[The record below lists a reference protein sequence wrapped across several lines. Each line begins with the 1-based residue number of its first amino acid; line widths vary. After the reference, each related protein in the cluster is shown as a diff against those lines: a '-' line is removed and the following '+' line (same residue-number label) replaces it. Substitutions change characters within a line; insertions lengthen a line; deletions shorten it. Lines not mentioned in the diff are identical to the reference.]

1 MLSRI
6 LIAGLALIVI
16 SSAHAEA
23 PFFDLQ
29 QAGNYKL
36 GQYIE
41 YWQDTSSE
49 KSVIEVSR
57 LEQWQTAGSD
67 NINLGFSPSPFWFK
81 TIINQQ
87 TSDLDWFIRI
97 TYPPLDRID
106 LYLCKQEVISNIES
120 ECELTRTG
128 DRIPFDQ
135 REHSNPN
142 YIIPLD
148 LQLGDNFVYIKVI
161 TEGSYQLPIS
171 IIDEQNLNEYLA
183 SNNFFRGSYLTLMLV
198 MMLYNFF
205 IFIMTGSPTYIRYSG
220 FVFTF
225 ALFYLTYE
233 GSGFQFLWPQWPALN
248 QYAMPIAFSLNLICL
263 ILFVVKF
270 LNIKRTSIITYNY
283 FNVLLGFTAIALFLI
298 PIIPYKL
305 FITLMNVL
313 SMIITGS
320 AFYFG
325 LRYWRKGQSAAR
337 LFTIAWAVFIT
348 GVVTANLRALGI
360 IPSNFFTEYG
370 YQIGSFIEIL
380 LLSLALGERIQR
392 LQSERIIAKQ
402 ALIQEKSDR
411 MSALQQLI
419 IGVSHEMNSPIGNI
433 GLSNS
438 FLIDIHQDF
447 KKKKVDS
454 LSKADLVEYLEQQ
467 QQALDNIE
475 SSAKTL
481 TSLTQVFKSVAIKK
495 RDHPALE
502 FDLISLIQDRVLTFS
517 ERLTFQLSLPD
528 SFILHSHPSAFA
540 LVFNQLFE
548 NTIAHFPKDNG
559 SENPQASI
567 AIIHDENS
575 LKIEIF
581 DNGEGLDKAEL
592 EQLFLPFFTKAR
604 GSRKKMGLGMYQ
616 VKNIISDI
624 FDGTIEA
631 SSPESGGLK
640 LTITIPMPDSEFS
653 DNHLLDKTLTKQSSL
668 LTEPL

>member
-6 LIAGLALIVI
+6 LIAGLALFVI
-16 SSAHAEA
+16 SLAHAEA
-23 PFFDLQ
+23 PRFDLQ
-29 QAGNYKL
+29 QAGNHEL

-41 YWQDTSSE
+41 YWQDTTTDTPLA
-49 KSVIEVSR
+49 KVSH
-57 LEQWQTAGSD
+57 LDQWQATSSD

-87 TSDLDWFIRI
+87 STDLDWFIRI
-97 TYPPLDRID
+97 TYPPLDRIE
-106 LYLCKQEVISNIES
+106 LYLCKQEVISTIES

-135 REHSNPN
+135 RERFNPN
-142 YIIPLD
+142 YIIALD
-148 LQLGDNFVYIKVI
+148 LQPGANFLYIKVV

-183 SNNFFRGSYLTLMLV
+183 INNFFRGSYLTLMLV

-233 GSGFQFLWPQWPALN
+233 GSGFQFIWPQWPALN

-270 LNIKRTSIITYNY
+270 LNIKRTSLITYNY
-283 FNVLLGFTAIALFLI
+283 FNILLGLTAIALFLS
-298 PIIPYKL
+298 PVIPYKL
-305 FITLMNVL
+305 FITLMNIL

-337 LFTIAWAVFIT
+337 LFTIAWAVFII
-348 GVVTANLRALGI
+348 GVVTANLRALGV

-392 LQSERIIAKQ
+392 LQSERMIVKQ

-447 KKKKVDS
+447 QKKNLDS

-475 SSAKTL
+475 SSTTTL

-502 FDLISLIQDRVLTFS
+502 FDFISLIQDRVLTFN
-517 ERLTFQLSLPD
+517 ERLTFQLSVPESLA
-528 SFILHSHPSAFA
+528 LHSHPSAFA

-548 NTIAHFPKDNG
+548 NTIAHFPKNMGLDK
-559 SENPQASI
+559 PQVSI
-567 AIIHDENS
+567 AVMQDEFS
-575 LKIEIF
+575 LKIEIC

-592 EQLFLPFFTKAR
+592 AQLFLPFFTTAR

-631 SSPESGGLK
+631 SKPENGGLQ
-640 LTITIPMPDSEFS
+640 LTITIPMPDNELA
-653 DNHLLDKTLTKQSSL
+653 DNYSVDKVLSNTLA
-668 LTEPL
+668 

>member
-6 LIAGLALIVI
+6 LIAGLALFVI
-16 SSAHAEA
+16 SLAHAEA
-23 PFFDLQ
+23 PRFDLQ
-29 QAGNYKL
+29 QAGNHEL

-41 YWQDTSSE
+41 YWQDTTTDTPLA
-49 KSVIEVSR
+49 KVSH
-57 LEQWQTAGSD
+57 LDQWQATSSD

-87 TSDLDWFIRI
+87 TTDLDWFIRI
-97 TYPPLDRID
+97 TYPPLDRIE
-106 LYLCKQEVISNIES
+106 LYLCKQEVISTIES

-135 REHSNPN
+135 RERFNPN
-142 YIIPLD
+142 YIIALD
-148 LQLGDNFVYIKVI
+148 LQPGANFLYIKVV

-183 SNNFFRGSYLTLMLV
+183 INNFFRGSYLTLMLV

-233 GSGFQFLWPQWPALN
+233 GSGFQFIWPQWPALN

-270 LNIKRTSIITYNY
+270 LNIKRTSLITYNY
-283 FNVLLGFTAIALFLI
+283 FNILLGLTAIALFLS
-298 PIIPYKL
+298 PVIPYKL
-305 FITLMNVL
+305 FITLMNIL

-337 LFTIAWAVFIT
+337 LFTIAWAVFII
-348 GVVTANLRALGI
+348 GVVTANLRALGV

-392 LQSERIIAKQ
+392 LQSERMIVKQ

-447 KKKKVDS
+447 QKKNLDS

-475 SSAKTL
+475 SSTTTL

-502 FDLISLIQDRVLTFS
+502 FDFISLIQDRVLTFN
-517 ERLTFQLSLPD
+517 ERLTFQLSVPESLA
-528 SFILHSHPSAFA
+528 LHSHPSAFA

-548 NTIAHFPKDNG
+548 NTIAHFPKNMGLDK
-559 SENPQASI
+559 PQVSI
-567 AIIHDENS
+567 AVMQDEFS
-575 LKIEIF
+575 LKIEIC

-592 EQLFLPFFTKAR
+592 AQLFLPFFTTAR

-631 SSPESGGLK
+631 SKPENGGLQ
-640 LTITIPMPDSEFS
+640 LTITIPMPDNELA
-653 DNHLLDKTLTKQSSL
+653 DNYSVDKVLSNTLA
-668 LTEPL
+668 

>member
-1 MLSRI
+1 MLNRI
-6 LIAGLALIVI
+6 LLVACALLFI
-16 SSAHAEA
+16 SSADSHATR
-23 PFFDLQ
+23 FDLK
-29 QAGNYKL
+29 QAGNHKL

-41 YWQDTSSE
+41 YWEDTATDTSL
-49 KSVIEVSR
+49 VEVSH
-57 LEQWQTAGSD
+57 LEQWQSTTSD
-67 NINLGFSPSPFWFK
+67 NINLGFTPSPFWFK

-87 TSDLDWFIRI
+87 QTDLDWFIRI
-97 TYPPLDRID
+97 TYPPLDHID
-106 LYLCKQEVISNIES
+106 LYICKQEIISNIED

-135 REHSNPN
+135 RVRFNPN
-142 YIIPLD
+142 YIIPLE
-148 LQLGDNFVYIKVI
+148 LQPGDNFLYIKVI

-171 IIDEQNLNEYLA
+171 IIDEHNLNEYLA
-183 SNNFFRGSYLTLMLV
+183 SNDFFRGGYLTLMLV

-220 FVFTF
+220 FLFTF

-248 QYAMPIAFSLNLICL
+248 QYAMPIAFALNLICL

-283 FNVLLGFTAIALFLI
+283 FNVLLALTAIALISI
-298 PIIPYKL
+298 PIIPYKI
-305 FITLMNVL
+305 FITSMNFL
-313 SMIITGS
+313 SMVITGS

-325 LRYWRKGQSAAR
+325 LRYWRKGHSAAR
-337 LFTIAWAVFIT
+337 LFTIAWAVFII
-348 GVVTANLRALGI
+348 GVVTANLRALGL
-360 IPSNFFTEYG
+360 IPSNFFTDYG

-392 LQSERIIAKQ
+392 LQSERIVAKQ
-402 ALIQEKSDR
+402 ALIQEKNDR

-419 IGVSHEMNSPIGNI
+419 IGVSHEMNTPIGNI
-433 GLSNS
+433 SLSNS
-438 FLIDIHQDF
+438 FLIDIHRDIQ
-447 KKKKVDS
+447 KKELEL
-454 LSKADLVEYLEQQ
+454 LSQSELLEYFDLQ
-467 QQALDNIE
+467 QQAMNTIE
-475 SSAKTL
+475 SSTKTL
-481 TSLTQVFKSVAIKK
+481 SSLTQVFKSVAIKK

-502 FDLISLIQDRVLTFS
+502 FDLVALLQDRVLTYG

-528 SFILHSHPSAFA
+528 SLVLYSHPSAFA

-548 NTIAHFPKDNG
+548 NTVTHGPKESS
-559 SENPQASI
+559 SENISVVI
-567 AIIHDENS
+567 AVSSDDHS
-575 LKIEIF
+575 LKIMIS
-581 DNGEGLDKAEL
+581 DNGKGLGEAEL
-592 EQLFLPFFTKAR
+592 VQLFLPFFTKAR

-631 SSPESGGLK
+631 QSPEGMGLQ
-640 LTITIPMPDSEFS
+640 ITIKVPI
-653 DNHLLDKTLTKQSSL
+653 
-668 LTEPL
+668 

>member
-1 MLSRI
+1 
-6 LIAGLALIVI
+6 
-16 SSAHAEA
+16 
-23 PFFDLQ
+23 
-29 QAGNYKL
+29 
-36 GQYIE
+36 
-41 YWQDTSSE
+41 
-49 KSVIEVSR
+49 
-57 LEQWQTAGSD
+57 
-67 NINLGFSPSPFWFK
+67 
-81 TIINQQ
+81 
-87 TSDLDWFIRI
+87 
-97 TYPPLDRID
+97 
-106 LYLCKQEVISNIES
+106 
-120 ECELTRTG
+120 
-128 DRIPFDQ
+128 
-135 REHSNPN
+135 
-142 YIIPLD
+142 
-148 LQLGDNFVYIKVI
+148 
-161 TEGSYQLPIS
+161 
-171 IIDEQNLNEYLA
+171 
-183 SNNFFRGSYLTLMLV
+183 
-198 MMLYNFF
+198 
-205 IFIMTGSPTYIRYSG
+205 MTGSPTYIRYSG

-248 QYAMPIAFSLNLICL
+248 QYAMPIAFALNLICL

-270 LNIKRTSIITYNY
+270 LNIKRTSLTTYNY
-283 FNVLLGFTAIALFLI
+283 FNVLLGCTAIALFLI

-337 LFTIAWAVFIT
+337 LFTIAWAVFII

-392 LQSERIIAKQ
+392 LQSERMIVKQ

-447 KKKKVDS
+447 QKKNFDS

-467 QQALDNIE
+467 EQALDNIE
-475 SSAKTL
+475 SSTTTL

-517 ERLTFQLSLPD
+517 ERLTFQLSVPD
-528 SFILHSHPSAFA
+528 SFVLHSHPSAFA

-548 NTIAHFPKDNG
+548 NTIAHFPKNIG
-559 SENPQASI
+559 SKNATVSI
-567 AIIHDENS
+567 AVTHDEHS
-575 LKIEIF
+575 LKIEIC
-581 DNGEGLDKAEL
+581 DNGEGVDKAEL
-592 EQLFLPFFTKAR
+592 AQLFLPFFTKAR

-624 FDGTIEA
+624 FNGTIEA
-631 SSPESGGLK
+631 STPKNGGLQ
-640 LTITIPMPDSEFS
+640 LTITLPMPDSELS
-653 DNHLLDKTLTKQSSL
+653 DNYSIDKALSN
-668 LTEPL
+668 PLA

>member
-6 LIAGLALIVI
+6 LVAGLALFVI
-16 SSAHAEA
+16 SLAHAEA
-23 PFFDLQ
+23 PRFDLQ
-29 QAGNYKL
+29 QAGNHEL

-41 YWQDTSSE
+41 YWQDTAADTPLV
-49 KSVIEVSR
+49 KVSHLDR
-57 LEQWQTAGSD
+57 WQATSSD

-87 TSDLDWFIRI
+87 TTDLEWFIRI

-106 LYLCKQEVISNIES
+106 LYLCKQEVISTIES

-135 REHSNPN
+135 RERFNPN
-142 YIIPLD
+142 YIIALD
-148 LQLGDNFVYIKVI
+148 LQPGDNFLYIKVV

-248 QYAMPIAFSLNLICL
+248 QYAMPIAFALNLICL

-270 LNIKRTSIITYNY
+270 LNIKRTSLTTYNY
-283 FNVLLGFTAIALFLI
+283 FNVLLGCTAIALFLI

-337 LFTIAWAVFIT
+337 LFTIAWAVFII

-392 LQSERIIAKQ
+392 LQSERMIVKQ

-447 KKKKVDS
+447 QKKNFDS

-467 QQALDNIE
+467 EQALDNIE
-475 SSAKTL
+475 SSTTTL

-517 ERLTFQLSLPD
+517 ERLTFQLSVPD
-528 SFILHSHPSAFA
+528 SFVLHSHPSAFA

-548 NTIAHFPKDNG
+548 NTIAHFPKNIG
-559 SENPQASI
+559 SKNATVSI
-567 AIIHDENS
+567 AVTHDEHS
-575 LKIEIF
+575 LKIEIC
-581 DNGEGLDKAEL
+581 DNGEGVDKAEL
-592 EQLFLPFFTKAR
+592 AQLFLPFFTKAR

-631 SSPESGGLK
+631 STPRNGGLQ
-640 LTITIPMPDSEFS
+640 LTITLPMPDSKLS
-653 DNHLLDKTLTKQSSL
+653 DNYSIDKVLSNSL
-668 LTEPL
+668 A

>member
-6 LIAGLALIVI
+6 LIAGLALFVI
-16 SSAHAEA
+16 SLAHAEA
-23 PFFDLQ
+23 PRFDLQ
-29 QAGNYKL
+29 QAGNHEL

-41 YWQDTSSE
+41 YWQDTTTNTPLA
-49 KSVIEVSR
+49 KVSH
-57 LEQWQTAGSD
+57 LDQWQATSSD

-87 TSDLDWFIRI
+87 TTDLDWFIRI
-97 TYPPLDRID
+97 TYPPLDRIE
-106 LYLCKQEVISNIES
+106 LYLCKQEVISTIES

-135 REHSNPN
+135 RERFNPN
-142 YIIPLD
+142 YIIALD
-148 LQLGDNFVYIKVI
+148 LQPGANFLYIKVV

-183 SNNFFRGSYLTLMLV
+183 INNFFRGSYLTLMLV

-270 LNIKRTSIITYNY
+270 LNIKRTSLITYNY
-283 FNVLLGFTAIALFLI
+283 FNILLGLTAIALFLS
-298 PIIPYKL
+298 PVIPYKL
-305 FITLMNVL
+305 FITLMNIL

-337 LFTIAWAVFIT
+337 LFTIAWAVFII
-348 GVVTANLRALGI
+348 GVVTANLRALGV

-392 LQSERIIAKQ
+392 LQSERMIVKQ

-447 KKKKVDS
+447 QKKNLDS

-475 SSAKTL
+475 SSTTTL

-502 FDLISLIQDRVLTFS
+502 FDFISLIQDRVLTFN
-517 ERLTFQLSLPD
+517 ERLTFQLSVPESLA
-528 SFILHSHPSAFA
+528 LHSHPSAFA

-548 NTIAHFPKDNG
+548 NTIAHFPKNMGLDK
-559 SENPQASI
+559 PQVSI
-567 AIIHDENS
+567 AVMQDEFS
-575 LKIEIF
+575 LKIEIC

-592 EQLFLPFFTKAR
+592 AQLFLPFFTTAR

-631 SSPESGGLK
+631 SKPENGGLQ
-640 LTITIPMPDSEFS
+640 LTITIPMPDNELA
-653 DNHLLDKTLTKQSSL
+653 DNYSVDKVLSNTLA
-668 LTEPL
+668 